1 MHIIFTLETFF
12 LILWVWDLL
21 SGLCNGGSEG
31 VLFFMPF
38 SSGCFL
44 SSFFSLWIFQKFGKE
59 VVFCVVDFLLQVWS
73 ILLNEYMDSCVFLCY
88 VPVWSLSSMSRS
100 VERLSW
106 WSGMRTL
113 RVCYGSWSFTVKM
126 PSCWGFLQSWFG
138 KLCSLSEIFCL
149 SSYRRCNV
157 NRVDMSK
164 QGFVLPRD
172 MYVYNSFVDSLQPK
186 WWPTQ
191 RCSSTSPSGATRRG
205 ASSWSS
211 TPIQLRRLRR
221 TSGPCALARK
231 E

>member
-88 VPVWSLSSMSRS
+88 VPV
-100 VERLSW
+100 
-106 WSGMRTL
+106 
-113 RVCYGSWSFTVKM
+113 
-126 PSCWGFLQSWFG
+126 
-138 KLCSLSEIFCL
+138 
-149 SSYRRCNV
+149 
-157 NRVDMSK
+157 
-164 QGFVLPRD
+164 
-172 MYVYNSFVDSLQPK
+172 
-186 WWPTQ
+186 
-191 RCSSTSPSGATRRG
+191 
-205 ASSWSS
+205 
-211 TPIQLRRLRR
+211 
-221 TSGPCALARK
+221 
-231 E
+231 